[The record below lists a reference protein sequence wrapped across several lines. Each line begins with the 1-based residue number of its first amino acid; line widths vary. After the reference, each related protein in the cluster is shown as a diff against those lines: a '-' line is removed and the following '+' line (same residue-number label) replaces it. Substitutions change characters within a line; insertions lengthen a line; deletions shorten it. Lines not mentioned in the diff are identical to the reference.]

1 MEKFLVRTTTKAA
14 DAPPAAKKPKL
25 RKYDEAYLQFGFTVT
40 ANQRPQCVVCAE
52 VLANDSMKP
61 CKLKRHLE
69 TKHADLTNK
78 PVDYFKRKLDGL
90 NQQQSTITMH
100 STVSKQCLEASYAV
114 AKRIAKLGKPHTIAE
129 TLILPA
135 AQDLCKIMIGES
147 AAAKLGT
154 VPMSNDTVARRIAEM
169 SHDVREQLI
178 ELIKNSPYYALQL
191 DESTDIAG
199 QAQLLTY
206 VRYLRD
212 KVIDEDILF
221 CRPLQSRTTGEA
233 IFNVLDT
240 FIHDNGLAWDRC
252 VGLCTDGARAMTG
265 RERGLA
271 ARVQQV
277 APLVK
282 WTHCMVHREALAAK
296 KMPVLLDSVLTQAV
310 QIINHI
316 KSRPLNSR
324 LFGVLCQEMGSG
336 HEQLLLHT
344 EVRWLS
350 RGRVLQ
356 RLYELRGEVKLFLT
370 EIKSDLAKHLDDAM
384 WLASLSYLVD
394 VFDRLNG
401 LNLSLQGRETHV
413 LLLADRV
420 DAFAQKLDLWRGRI
434 SRGNCDMF
442 PSLADFISD
451 SGTSHDFSSLFQTA
465 SEHLSELK
473 KQFALYFTEDYRS
486 FAWVR
491 DPFVCAANDLSIDM
505 QEQLIELKS
514 DRRLQQLFSSCPLS
528 SFWVALMQEYP
539 QLCDVALKIL
549 LPFASTYLCE
559 AGFSKMTALKTKYRA
574 RAQIEDD
581 LRLCL
586 SNIEPRIEDLC
597 KAKQAQV
604 SH

>member
-1 MEKFLVRTTTKAA
+1 MEKFLVRTNKPT
-14 DAPPAAKKPKL
+14 DAPPAAKKL

-40 ANQRPQCVVCAE
+40 AELRPQCVVCAE

-69 TKHADLTNK
+69 TKHAGIKNK
-78 PVDYFKRKLDGL
+78 PAEYFKRKLDGL
-90 NQQQSTITMH
+90 HQQQATISVH
-100 STVSKQCLEASYAV
+100 STVSKQCLEASYVV
-114 AKRIAKLGKPHTIAE
+114 AKRIGKLGKPHTIAE

-135 AQDLCKIMIGES
+135 AQDMCRIMIGDS
-147 AAAKLGT
+147 AAAKLGA
-154 VPMSNDTVARRIAEM
+154 VPLSNDTVARRIVDM
-169 SHDVREQLI
+169 SNDIREQLI
-178 ELIKNSPYYALQL
+178 EFVKKSPYYALQL
-191 DESTDIAG
+191 DESTDVAG

-212 KVIDEDILF
+212 KVIEEDVLF
-221 CRPLQSRTTGEA
+221 CRPLQSHTTGEA
-233 IFNVLDT
+233 IFNVLDI
-240 FIHDNGLAWDRC
+240 FIRENGLAWDRC
-252 VGLCTDGARAMTG
+252 VGLCTDGAQAMTG

-296 KMPVLLDSVLTQAV
+296 KMPVLFDSVLNQSV
-310 QIINHI
+310 KIINLI

-356 RLYELRGEVKLFLT
+356 RLYELREEVKWFLT
-370 EIKSDLAKHLDDAM
+370 EIKSDLAKHLDDTM

-394 VFDRLNG
+394 IFDRLNG
-401 LNLSLQGRETHV
+401 LNLSLQGRETHI
-413 LLLADRV
+413 LLLADKV
-420 DAFAQKLDLWRGRI
+420 QAFTQKLDLWHGRI

-442 PSLADFISD
+442 PCLTDFITD
-451 SGTSHDFSSLFQTA
+451 AGASHDFSSLFQSA
-465 SEHLSELK
+465 SEHLSAMR
-473 KQFALYFTEDYRS
+473 KQFATYFKEDYRS

-491 DPFVCAANDLSIDM
+491 DPFVCTANELSIDM

-514 DRRLQQLFSSCPLS
+514 DSRLKELFSSCPLS
-528 SFWVALMQEYP
+528 SFWAALMQEYP
-539 QLCDVALKIL
+539 ELCDVALKIL

-559 AGFSKMTALKTKYRA
+559 AGFSKMTALKTKYRN